1 MLALRLIGLV
11 IPLGLDTFAVSA
23 AVGMGDLTRQQ
34 RLKLSMVFALFEAG
48 TPIVGLLLGV
58 PLGHALGSVADYV
71 AGGILIAY
79 GLFSLLRRENEGEGA
94 SRLVD
99 ARGTGLLLLGLS
111 VSLDE
116 LAIGFTLGLLH
127 VPVIPVL
134 VLIAVQTVVVSQL
147 GIRLGT
153 KLSERFRERA
163 ERLAA
168 LVLALLG
175 VGVVVQRL
183 VL

>member
-1 MLALRLIGLV
+1 
-11 IPLGLDTFAVSA
+11 
-23 AVGMGDLTRQQ
+23 
-34 RLKLSMVFALFEAG
+34 
-48 TPIVGLLLGV
+48 
-58 PLGHALGSVADYV
+58 
-71 AGGILIAY
+71 
-79 GLFSLLRRENEGEGA
+79 
-94 SRLVD
+94 VD

-147 GIRLGT
+147 GMRLGT